1 MRTKLFL
8 SFLCVLIIALASNLI
23 YERLTIR
30 DFEDYVRGTK
40 QDHVYWI
47 LASVEGS
54 YRDGTWNISHL
65 SNSVHWALM
74 LGYEAEV
81 LGEGR
86 AIINSSDVIRKLSD
100 VMKRRMQ
107 GAIGSPPEGEF
118 EEYPLFVEAEEI
130 GTLRLRALK
139 MTGALAEREEVFRK
153 RGLVFLLI
161 SFFIAGSGAALI
173 SILFSVFLTRPL
185 RRLKDA
191 AESIQRGDLS
201 VRVSVG
207 SKDEVGLL
215 SESFNKMVETIQRE
229 DSFRR
234 HLTQNIAHELRTPLS
249 IIKAHIEAIE
259 DGVVKPKEGLLSIKS
274 ETERLIR
281 LIEGIE
287 DITRAEASF
296 FRSPVFERARLWD
309 FLNGIVLSLKP
320 LFEAKGL
327 YINIDGDPALEGL
340 LDLGKLETAVR
351 NILSNSLRHTE
362 KGGVEISYRVL
373 NGTLS
378 IDISDTGEGI
388 SEEDLKKVF
397 GRFWSKGGGLG
408 LGLSISKELIES
420 MGGSIDI
427 KSTPGKGTKIQLL
440 LALHKEGLPV
450 H

>member
-1 MRTKLFL
+1 VRTKLFL

-40 QDHVYWI
+40 EDHVYWI

-54 YRDGTWNISHL
+54 YRDGSWDIPHL

-81 LGEGR
+81 LGAGGR
-86 AIINSSDVIRKLSD
+86 AIINSSDVMRALPD

-107 GAIGSPPEGEF
+107 GVIESPQNEEF
-118 EEYPLFVEAEEI
+118 EEYPLFVEAQEI

-153 RGLVFLLI
+153 RGKVFLLI
-161 SFFIAGSGAALI
+161 SFLIAGTGAGII

-191 AESIQRGDLS
+191 AETIQRGDLS

-229 DSFRR
+229 DSLRR

-259 DGVVKPKEGLLSIKS
+259 DTVIEPKEGLLSIKS
-274 ETERLIR
+274 ETDRLIR
-281 LIEGIE
+281 LVEGIE

-296 FRSPVFERARLWD
+296 FRNPVYERARLWD
-309 FLNGIVLSLKP
+309 FLNGIALSMKP

-327 YINIDGDPALEGL
+327 YINIDGDPDLEVS
-340 LDLGKLETAVR
+340 LDLEKLESAIR

-362 KGGVEISYRVL
+362 KGGVVISYRAKDD
-373 NGTLS
+373 TLS

-388 SEEDLKKVF
+388 SEEDLKRVF

-408 LGLSISKELIES
+408 LGLSISKELIEA
-420 MGGSIDI
+420 MGGTIDI
-427 KSTPGKGTKIQLL
+427 KSTPGSGTKVQLRL
-440 LALHKEGLPV
+440 VHKGG
-450 H
+450 